1 MNSGG
6 LWDGL
11 PVSSAFFALVF
22 DLVVLAALVFA
33 HGPSEEMIG
42 A

>member
-6 LWDGL
+6 LRDGL
-11 PVSSAFFALVF
+11 PVSSAFFALAF
-22 DLVVLAALVFA
+22 DLVVLAAVVFA
-33 HGPSEEMIG
+33 EWPSEEMIG